1 MSTGADRGTSARRDA
16 TRAHAAEARAFT
28 VAMDMKVDAAESVP
42 ARGDGVRQAEGT
54 SGNTLSSLQKARQ
67 LAPDRRLR
75 NRARRNLL
83 SHSEKTRPA
92 GRVFFSRARCS
103 CASPVPEARA
113 RAAFS
118 SARPSRGRVTDTR
131 GIHEDRRRLR
141 ALREAFDAGV
151 EGSKESRGEG
161 VALETQRRAAKS
173 RDTDSHDRLMPRS
186 NAHLAHRVVPG
197 RLLAACV
204 VGMSVSGVAAARLGP
219 SGAHALARPSETN
232 APLLGSAELEHNS
245 PERRGVLEVAAEGL
259 FDIFGFEV
267 GGTSIHA
274 RQTTRSSRTTSLP
287 SDPRRSP
294 RVLPVSTRNDFFHP
308 LDAELD
314 TRTYDVNVTPGSR
327 LFPSHPKLPPRT
339 IHSASL

>member
-1 MSTGADRGTSARRDA
+1 MVCVKRRGRRGTPYPPSRR
-16 TRAHAAEARAFT
+16 RASWRQTDDYEI
-28 VAMDMKVDAAESVP
+28 
-42 ARGDGVRQAEGT
+42 ARGGT
-54 SGNTLSSLQKARQ
+54 C
-67 LAPDRRLR
+67 
-75 NRARRNLL
+75 

-103 CASPVPEARA
+103 CARQFPRLGRA
-113 RAAFS
+113 RRSRPRA
-118 SARPSRGRVTDTR
+118 PSRGRVTDTR

-245 PERRGVLEVAAEGL
+245 PERGVLEVAAEGL

-294 RVLPVSTRNDFFHP
+294 RVLPYRPGTIFFTHSTRNW
-308 LDAELD
+308 
-314 TRTYDVNVTPGSR
+314 TREHTTS
-327 LFPSHPKLPPRT
+327 T
-339 IHSASL
+339 

>member
-1 MSTGADRGTSARRDA
+1 MCVARRGRRGTPYPPSRRRASWRQTDDEIRNCPRGNLLMTLRRQGLRDECSFSSALFVC
-16 TRAHAAEARAFT
+16 EP
-28 VAMDMKVDAAESVP
+28 VP
-42 ARGDGVRQAEGT
+42 EG
-54 SGNTLSSLQKARQ
+54 SE
-67 LAPDRRLR
+67 
-75 NRARRNLL
+75 RARR
-83 SHSEKTRPA
+83 SRP
-92 GRVFFSRARCS
+92 RAR
-103 CASPVPEARA
+103 
-113 RAAFS
+113 
-118 SARPSRGRVTDTR
+118 SRGRVTDTR

>member
-1 MSTGADRGTSARRDA
+1 MLSLGEDKACGTSVLFSSALFVC
-16 TRAHAAEARAFT
+16 EA
-28 VAMDMKVDAAESVP
+28 
-42 ARGDGVRQAEGT
+42 
-54 SGNTLSSLQKARQ
+54 
-67 LAPDRRLR
+67 
-75 NRARRNLL
+75 
-83 SHSEKTRPA
+83 
-92 GRVFFSRARCS
+92 
-103 CASPVPEARA
+103 VPEARA
-113 RAAFS
+113 CAAFS

>member
-1 MSTGADRGTSARRDA
+1 MVCVKRRGRRGTPYPPSRR
-16 TRAHAAEARAFT
+16 RASWRQTDDYEI
-28 VAMDMKVDAAESVP
+28 
-42 ARGDGVRQAEGT
+42 ARGGT
-54 SGNTLSSLQKARQ
+54 C
-67 LAPDRRLR
+67 
-75 NRARRNLL
+75 

-92 GRVFFSRARCS
+92 GRVFFLERVVRVRGSSRA
-103 CASPVPEARA
+103 PRA

-141 ALREAFDAGV
+141 AREAFDAGV

-204 VGMSVSGVAAARLGP
+204 VGMSVSGVAAAPRSLRR
-219 SGAHALARPSETN
+219 ARWR
-232 APLLGSAELEHNS
+232 APRRRTHHSSKRRTRAQQ

-294 RVLPVSTRNDFFHP
+294 RVLPVSTRNDFFTHS
-308 LDAELD
+308 
-314 TRTYDVNVTPGSR
+314 TRNWTREHTTS
-327 LFPSHPKLPPRT
+327 T
-339 IHSASL
+339 